1 MAKNRFRHHRPK
13 QSRNSM
19 VAAAAD
25 AGQTQRDAWPATS
38 AIDAVVLVDVKFTI
52 IVFLVLALLLVASF
66 FLDTKTN
73 WTVYLGNL
81 LARWFNLT

>member
-1 MAKNRFRHHRPK
+1 
-13 QSRNSM
+13 M

-25 AGQTQRDAWPATS
+25 AGQTPAGQTPIDALPATS
-38 AIDAVVLVDVKFTI
+38 AVNAVVLVDVKFTI
-52 IVFLVLALLLVASF
+52 IFFLVLALLLVASF